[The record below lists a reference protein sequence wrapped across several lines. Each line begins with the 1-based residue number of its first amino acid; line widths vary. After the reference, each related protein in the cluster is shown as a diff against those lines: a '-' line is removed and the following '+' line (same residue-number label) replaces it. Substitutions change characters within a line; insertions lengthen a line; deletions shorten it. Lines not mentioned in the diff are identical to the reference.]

1 MPDTSKITHFL
12 AFDPLQEPLYRAN
25 TIGPGKIGGKARG
38 LLFARE
44 VLKRSIDPL
53 LAGVAIPESYFLASG
68 VFDEFMAENQLQGL
82 AESGRDYKE
91 IEAAFEQGTFSP
103 AVTQRLAAILA
114 ELDCPLAVR
123 SSSLLE
129 DNLKYSFAGK
139 YLTTFVSGTGDSESR
154 LLALE
159 RAIKRVYAS
168 VYSPSA
174 VEYRRKHG
182 LRGDK
187 MAVLIQRLIGKERG
201 GYFYPETA
209 GVGFSKNYR
218 RWTERIKK
226 EDGVVRLVFG
236 LGTRCV
242 GREYAR
248 TFSLTNLSLRPEGH
262 NPREIAKYSQ
272 ERFDSV
278 DLATGEVRVFN
289 INQRLSALD
298 YHPTFNQYA
307 QLYVAGSNEICDLG
321 PFVPSLGPG
330 DKIVFTFQN
339 FPRFHPELFNL
350 TRALF
355 ATLEE
360 EMGVP
365 VDIEFTYEPEDKIF
379 TLVQVRPLSSY
390 EEYRSV
396 HIPPALPP
404 ESILLKG
411 DRMLTNGTLLGVK
424 YLVYVDPYLY
434 QEAADKQAVAREVGR
449 INRRLEGERYILVG
463 PGRWG
468 STSPELG
475 VPVNYSEISNTGLL
489 VELGISQANFVPE
502 LSYGTHFFADLEV
515 DGILYL
521 PVFDTIPTNIFNIRW
536 FETHPA
542 EATGHPAVRVY
553 SGLFNVYLDGEGMC
567 GCVAVSP

>member
-1 MPDTSKITHFL
+1 MPDASKITQFL
-12 AFDPLQEPLYRAN
+12 AFDPLENPLYQSQ
-25 TIGPGKIGGKARG
+25 TIGSGKIGGKARG

-44 VLKRSIDPL
+44 ILARGRDRL
-53 LAGVAIPESYFLASG
+53 LDQVGIPESYFIATSI
-68 VFDEFMAENQLQGL
+68 FDEFVHDNQLAGL
-82 AESGRDYKE
+82 ADSGRDFAE
-91 IEAAFEQGTFSP
+91 IEAAFARGVFAP
-103 AVTQRLAAILA
+103 WFRAALA
-114 ELDCPLAVR
+114 ELLQKLDCPLAVR

-139 YLTTFVSGTGDSESR
+139 YLTTFVANSGDAESR
-154 LLALE
+154 QLALE
-159 RAIKRVYAS
+159 EAIKRVFAS

-174 VEYRRKHG
+174 TEYRRKHG

-289 INQRLSALD
+289 INHRLSTLD
-298 YHPTFNQYA
+298 YHAGFHQYA
-307 QLYVAGSNEICDLG
+307 QVYLAGSNEIRDLG
-321 PFVPSLGPG
+321 AFLPNLAPG
-330 DKIVFTFQN
+330 DKLVFTFQS
-339 FPRFHPELFNL
+339 FPRYHPELFEIM
-350 TRALF
+350 RHLF

-365 VDIEFTYEPEDKIF
+365 VDIEFTYEAEDKAF

-396 HIPPALPP
+396 HIPAHLPA
-404 ESILLKG
+404 ENILLKG
-411 DRMLTNGTLLGVK
+411 DRMLTNGTLIGVRH
-424 YLVYVDPYLY
+424 LVYVDPYTY
-434 QEAADKQAVAREVGR
+434 QDASDKHAVAREVGR
-449 INRRLEGERYILVG
+449 VNRRLEGERYILVG

-489 VELGISQANFVPE
+489 VELGIRQANFVPE

-521 PVFDTIPTNIFNIRW
+521 PVFDTIETNVF
-536 FETHPA
+536 
-542 EATGHPAVRVY
+542 
-553 SGLFNVYLDGEGMC
+553 
-567 GCVAVSP
+567 

>member
-1 MPDTSKITHFL
+1 MANASKIAQFL
-12 AFDPLQEPLYRAN
+12 AFNPLENPIYKAR
-25 TIGPGKIGGKARG
+25 TFGSGKIGGKARG

-44 VLKRSIDPL
+44 VLARSRDPL
-53 LAGVAIPESYFLASG
+53 LARVAIPESYFVTTS
-68 VFDEFMAENQLQGL
+68 VFDDFVADNQLQTL
-82 AESGRDYKE
+82 AESGREFPE
-91 IEAAFEQGTFSP
+91 IEAAFLRATLPSWFREQLT
-103 AVTQRLAAILA
+103 TLLR

-139 YLTTFVSGTGDSESR
+139 YLTTFVSPSGDLESR

-159 RAIKRVYAS
+159 QAIKRVLAS

-187 MAVLIQRLIGKERG
+187 MAVLIQPLVGKERG

-289 INQRLSALD
+289 INHRLSVLD
-298 YHPTFNQYA
+298 YHPGFNQYA
-307 QLYVAGSNEICDLG
+307 QLYLAGTNEIRDLG
-321 PFVPSLGPG
+321 SFVPALGPG

-339 FPRFHPELFNL
+339 FPRFHPELFNI

-355 ATLEE
+355 AVLEE

-365 VDIEFTYEPEDKIF
+365 VDIEFTYEPEDKVF

-396 HIPPALPP
+396 HIPDNLPP

-411 DRMLTNGTLLGVK
+411 DRMLTNGTLLGVRH
-424 YLVYVDPYLY
+424 LVYVDPYIY
-434 QEAADKQAVAREVGR
+434 QETADKHAVAREVGR
-449 INRRLEGERYILVG
+449 VNRRLEGERYILVG

-475 VPVNYSEISNTGLL
+475 VPVNYSEISNCGLL
-489 VELGISQANFVPE
+489 VELGIRQANFVPE

-521 PVFDTIPTNIFNIRW
+521 PVFDTIPTNVFNTSW
-536 FETHPA
+536 FQNYPA
-542 EATGHPAVRVY
+542 EPTGHPAVRVY

-567 GCVAVSP
+567 GCVAVSQ

>member
-1 MPDTSKITHFL
+1 MPDASKITQFL
-12 AFDPLQEPLYRAN
+12 AFDPLDNPLYRSQ
-25 TIGPGKIGGKARG
+25 TIGTGKIGGKARG

-44 VLKRSIDPL
+44 VLAHRRDPA
-53 LAGVAIPESYFLASG
+53 LAQVAIPESYFIATG
-68 VFDEFMAENQLQGL
+68 VFDEFVSANGLQVL
-82 AESGRDYKE
+82 AESGRDYSE
-91 IEAAFEQGTFSP
+91 IEAAFERGAFAP
-103 AVTQRLAAILA
+103 WFREALAALL
-114 ELDCPLAVR
+114 EKLPCPLAVR
-123 SSSLLE
+123 SSSQLE

-139 YLTTFVSGTGDSESR
+139 YLTTFVSGSGDPESR

-159 RAIKRVYAS
+159 AAIKRVYAS

-174 VEYRRKHG
+174 AEYRRKHG

-248 TFSLTNLSLRPEGH
+248 TFSLTNLNLRPEGH

-278 DLATGEVRVFN
+278 DLATGQVQVFN
-289 INQRLSALD
+289 INHRLSALD
-298 YHPTFNQYA
+298 YHPGFHQYA
-307 QLYVAGSNEICDLG
+307 QVYLAGSNEIRDLG
-321 PFVPSLGPG
+321 AFLPNLGPG
-330 DKIVFTFQN
+330 DKIVFTFRN
-339 FPRFHPELFNL
+339 FPRYHPELFSVMH
-350 TRALF
+350 ALF

-365 VDIEFTYEPEDKIF
+365 VDIEFTYEAEDKVF

-396 HIPPALPP
+396 HIPPHLPADHV
-404 ESILLKG
+404 LLKG

-424 YLVYVDPYLY
+424 HLVYVDPYIY
-434 QEAADKQAVAREVGR
+434 QEAPDKYAVAREVGR
-449 INRRLEGERYILVG
+449 VNRRLEGERYILVG

-489 VELGISQANFVPE
+489 VELGIRQANFVPE

-521 PVFDTIPTNIFNIRW
+521 PVFDTIATNVFNAAW
-536 FETHPA
+536 FQNHPA
-542 EATGHPAVRVY
+542 EPTGHPAVRVY
-553 SGLFNVYLDGEGMC
+553 SGLFDVYLDGEGLC
-567 GCVAVSP
+567 GCVALSR